1 MPHVEQQS
9 HGCTTLASKHANHL
23 TISKVRAP
31 LLRVHTTLY
40 DARTNDRETQCD
52 RKRRTRSP
60 LNFKHA
66 QKSDATAGERKIACN
81 GSDSSCNVG
90 EPSCECQKAGSQSVL
105 KWSCANCE
113 RGFKQQLCEGFKMKD
128 MGKLHYLLGISVQ
141 MRDGKVMLDQKQYLI
156 NILRKFGLED
166 AKTSTVSTPSDLAGG
181 IPCHQWDIYIDGL
194 YTEQKAK
201 IMKNQIQSLNYSS
214 YIGSK
219 CEAGKGRRLQ

>member
-23 TISKVRAP
+23 TTSKVRAP

-60 LNFKHA
+60 LNFKHV
-66 QKSDATAGERKIACN
+66 QKSDATVGERKIACK

-113 RGFKQQLCEGFKMKD
+113 RGLNHLCRLLNTCTTQVMSAFKLKTVKD
-128 MGKLHYLLGISVQ
+128 HSHIIHIYSGIT
-141 MRDGKVMLDQKQYLI
+141 RGKVLKGQ
-156 NILRKFGLED
+156 
-166 AKTSTVSTPSDLAGG
+166 
-181 IPCHQWDIYIDGL
+181 L
-194 YTEQKAK
+194 YTQ
-201 IMKNQIQSLNYSS
+201 
-214 YIGSK
+214 
-219 CEAGKGRRLQ
+219 RLQKLIYLYLSTNCFMKISLQSSGPLARTTSRGENSS

>member
-1 MPHVEQQS
+1 MSHVEQQS

-23 TISKVRAP
+23 TTSRVRAP

-60 LNFKHA
+60 LNFKHV

-81 GSDSSCNVG
+81 GSDRSCNVG

-113 RGFKQQLCEGFKMKD
+113 RGLTAYVLVHSIAMQFREQQNN
-128 MGKLHYLLGISVQ
+128 H
-141 MRDGKVMLDQKQYLI
+141 LI
-156 NILRKFGLED
+156 FYTFETED
-166 AKTSTVSTPSDLAGG
+166 AVYSVRSAGH
-181 IPCHQWDIYIDGL
+181 C
-194 YTEQKAK
+194 
-201 IMKNQIQSLNYSS
+201 
-214 YIGSK
+214 
-219 CEAGKGRRLQ
+219 